1 MADDTE
7 RIYKQNEDQ
16 YAKIRETERR
26 ISILEAEVATVKN
39 ELIGATGQ
47 NGFRGEFREFR
58 RQTEEREAHMIAT
71 LRWMFVTTLSIGG
84 LVVAAMGYGIL

>member
-16 YAKIRETERR
+16 YAKIRENERR
-26 ISILEAEVATVKN
+26 ISILEAELATLKN

-58 RQTEEREAHMIAT
+58 RQTEEREAMMLRT
-71 LRWMFVTTLSIGG
+71 LRWMFGTTLSIGG
-84 LVVAAMGYGIL
+84 LVVAAIGYGIL

>member
-16 YAKIRETERR
+16 YSKIRDNERR
-26 ISILEAEVATVKN
+26 ISKLEADMAMLKN
-39 ELIGATGQ
+39 ELIGATGT

-58 RQTEEREAHMIAT
+58 RQTEEREARMIAT
-71 LRWMFVTTLSIGG
+71 LRWMFGTMLSAGALI
-84 LVVAAMGYGIL
+84 VAAIGYGIL